1 MTSTSPR
8 TRALAARR
16 PWQPPTEVERRLRD
30 AALAGDEKG
39 YLRVLAETDLYL
51 YLAKDQV
58 DAGGARSWRTTE
70 DELGNWCVAVRTPG
84 ERPPRHAGSVA
95 SCRTLED
102 LAEHWP
108 DARFS
113 LYVNPGSPSGM
124 RLRARPWDRRRWKKA
139 ARAAGTDR
147 PTTLLTK
154 LTGPRSGP
162 LAHAL
167 ACGAHLS
174 VTNGVLWNEI
184 GDVYR
189 DYERDVHLLRDIW
202 GTGTPQEWQLQMNAL
217 LAARNSP
224 PEPELALRVRREL
237 SRDAATLGA
246 DAWRRACAAALD
258 ELEIPEADAAV
269 QDVIGRI
276 LRYEARFRADGL
288 LAPDGYVRS
297 AVGYDYGRA
306 VGFARWGLSAR
317 LCPAEAAEGAILRAG
332 GACREAYDSW
342 EDFSAGYALG
352 RVLRFDTE
360 EFGEWYTAVLEP
372 HRLLTTDPGSPW
384 RTVGWDEAQG
394 GNPGARIR

>member
-1 MTSTSPR
+1 MTSTPPR

-30 AALAGDEKG
+30 ASRAGDEKG
-39 YLRVLAETDLYL
+39 YLRILARTDLYL
-51 YLAKDQV
+51 YQPKDEV
-58 DAGGARSWRTTE
+58 DAGGLRHWRTME
-70 DELGNWCVAVRTPG
+70 DELGDWCVAVCTAG
-84 ERPPRHAGSVA
+84 ERPPRRAGWVA
-95 SCRTLED
+95 ACRTLED

-108 DARFS
+108 DSRFHF
-113 LYVNPGSPSGM
+113 YVNPGSPSGM
-124 RLRARPWDRRRWKKA
+124 RLRARAWDRRGWRKA
-139 ARAAGTDR
+139 AREAGAER
-147 PTTLLTK
+147 PPAVLTK

-189 DYERDVHLLRDIW
+189 DYERDVHLLRDVW
-202 GTGTPQEWQLQMNAL
+202 GTGTPQEWQRQMNAL

-246 DAWRRACAAALD
+246 EAWRRACRAVLD
-258 ELEIPEADAAV
+258 EMEVGEEAGAAV
-269 QDVIGRI
+269 QEVIGRI

-288 LAPDGYVRS
+288 LPPDGYVRS

-332 GACREAYDSW
+332 AACREAYDSW
-342 EDFSAGYALG
+342 EEFSAGYALG

-372 HRLLTTDPGSPW
+372 HRLLTRDEGGPW
-384 RTVGWDEAQG
+384 RTVGWGEA
-394 GNPGARIR
+394 